1 MYLSLY
7 WHIFIETL
15 IFLKY
20 LIQIALVVLEKTRL
34 CSSLDQILIVQSAQ
48 PTYHQKSMLLLYL
61 SLQHKELEFFPGFS
75 PRFFPRFSP
84 RFELHGC
91 FKQNQPHH
99 LNCIKNHGV
108 FSLLLYISVIDFWV
122 KTGMLL
128 SS

>member
-7 WHIFIETL
+7 WHISIKTL

-34 CSSLDQILIVQSAQ
+34 CSSLDQVLIVQSAQ
-48 PTYHQKSMLLLYL
+48 STYHQKSMLLLYL
-61 SLQHKELEFFPGFS
+61 SLQHKELEVFPGFFPGF
-75 PRFFPRFSP
+75 FP

-91 FKQNQPHH
+91 FKQKQPHH
-99 LNCIKNHGV
+99 LNCIKNHVV